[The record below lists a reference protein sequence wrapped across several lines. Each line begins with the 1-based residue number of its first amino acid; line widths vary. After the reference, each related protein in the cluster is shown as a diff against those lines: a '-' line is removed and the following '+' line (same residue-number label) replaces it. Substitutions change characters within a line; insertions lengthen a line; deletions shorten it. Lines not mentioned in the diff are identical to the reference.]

1 MITVT
6 RCYNQTKC
14 KVFCELRNY
23 YKMKRAQVVTPDF
36 HCSSG
41 SRALSPVQ
49 CSQGYPLSHEKH
61 KTLLFTPSLPNYGP
75 FSVFTFLSQKSQKE
89 LFFSVPSNALVISL
103 ICLFKFKLTQLKMKK
118 TKTQLPGHTS
128 RISSAREP
136 HVASANTLYW
146 PVDTVGGLCH
156 HCQEFY
162 WAVLV
167 QTIIEQYNRSVQIHT
182 AQIKIPTL
190 TLMSWVNME
199 KSFPHHCKVCQDLP
213 NSSLLP
219 NPIVNSQASSYLTY
233 QKYLTW
239 LITFLK
245 TFSLFS
251 FQNTTFFYSSSL
263 RTPLS

>member
-41 SRALSPVQ
+41 SKALSPVL

-89 LFFSVPSNALVISL
+89 LFFSVPSNALVTSL

-118 TKTQLPGHTS
+118 NKNSVTWSHQPHLKCSRAACGQCQHVVLASGHSRRTLPSLPRVLLGSAGLDYH
-128 RISSAREP
+128 RI
-136 HVASANTLYW
+136 V
-146 PVDTVGGLCH
+146 
-156 HCQEFY
+156 
-162 WAVLV
+162 
-167 QTIIEQYNRSVQIHT
+167 
-182 AQIKIPTL
+182 
-190 TLMSWVNME
+190 
-199 KSFPHHCKVCQDLP
+199 
-213 NSSLLP
+213 
-219 NPIVNSQASSYLTY
+219 
-233 QKYLTW
+233 
-239 LITFLK
+239 
-245 TFSLFS
+245 
-251 FQNTTFFYSSSL
+251 
-263 RTPLS
+263 